1 MADLGMGGVALQDAA
16 AIVGGAVIQQDE
28 LEVLKVLRE
37 DALESLLEVA
47 RIVVVRYDDRD
58 EGGVHSWAYL
68 GG

>member
-1 MADLGMGGVALQDAA
+1 MADLGMGGVALEDAA
-16 AIVGGAVIQQDE
+16 ALVGGAVIQQDE

-47 RIVVVRYDDRD
+47 RLVVVRYDDRD

-68 GG
+68 GE